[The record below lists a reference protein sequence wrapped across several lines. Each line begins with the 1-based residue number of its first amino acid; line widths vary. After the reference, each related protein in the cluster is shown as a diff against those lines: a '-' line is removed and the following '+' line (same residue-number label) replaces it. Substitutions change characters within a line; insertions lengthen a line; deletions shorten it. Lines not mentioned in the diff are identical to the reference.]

1 MHEQFARDID
11 NRDKSNTCIWM
22 TKCDL
27 KRWTKSLI
35 YSANGQSIQTNY
47 IKCDIDKSRVSPLCV
62 ICGTRNDTIS
72 CIVSECGTLAERS
85 TNGGMIV

>member
-11 NRDKSNTCIWM
+11 NRDKSNTCKWM

-35 YSANGQSIQTNY
+35 YSANEQSIQTNY

-72 CIVSECGTLAERS
+72 CIVSECGRLAERS